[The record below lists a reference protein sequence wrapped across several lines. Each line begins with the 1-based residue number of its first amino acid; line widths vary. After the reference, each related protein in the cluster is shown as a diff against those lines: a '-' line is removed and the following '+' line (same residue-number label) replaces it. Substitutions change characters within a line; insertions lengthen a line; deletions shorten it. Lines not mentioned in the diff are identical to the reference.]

1 MREKYR
7 SRAPV
12 GRMAVKQRRHLPIA
26 LLALTGFVLLW
37 GTTPELLAQQPP
49 ACEGPLREESLT
61 QLLKSGVQEDQIK
74 QVIRDCGVDFS
85 LTDEVEQRLRA
96 LGASDGVLLAVLL
109 GKRATREEAPK
120 PAERAEPST
129 TAPARELPEVILE
142 RTLAGHTSGVNDIAF
157 SPDGQLLASAA
168 NTAKLWE
175 VATGVAL
182 GDAYSDKGFA
192 VAFSPDGR
200 WLVSTHSGMT
210 VLRDLTTGLGGQLN
224 FPGDI
229 LSEPS
234 GFSPYVVDVAF
245 SPDGRWVALG
255 IMDGKVHLHGVG
267 PAALEFV
274 TLGSAAAAGDAKALA
289 RLQEF
294 MQKSGAEWAAEIGGL
309 LLPITLGGH
318 GMGGPSWGIVLMV
331 PKTMFKIK
339 KTVSVAFSPD
349 GQLLASGGK
358 DKIIKL
364 WDVATRRELRT
375 LSGHRGWIRT
385 IAFSP
390 DGRWLASGSDDKT
403 VRLWDVATGREL
415 RVLTGH
421 THHVR
426 DVAFNPDGR
435 WLASG
440 SEDKTVKL
448 WDVATGR
455 EVRTLTGHTDM
466 VNAVAFSP
474 DGHLLASGSG
484 DDTIKLWR
492 LKEQ

>member
-61 QLLKSGVQEDQIK
+61 QLLKSGVQEDRIK

-129 TAPARELPEVILE
+129 TAPARELCEVILE
-142 RTLAGHTSGVNDIAF
+142 GTLAGHTSGVDDIAF

-168 NTAKLWE
+168 NTVKLWE
-175 VATGVAL
+175 VATGVDL
-182 GDAYSDKGFA
+182 GVACSGGDFA

-200 WLVSTHSGMT
+200 WLALGTGRGGVYLCETA
-210 VLRDLTTGLGGQLN
+210 TGLGAPWDPFRPIL
-224 FPGDI
+224 GDPQI
-229 LSEPS
+229 VSVIAS
-234 GFSPYVVDVAF
+234 VAF
-245 SPDGRWVALG
+245 SPDGRRLALG
-255 IMDGKVHLHGVG
+255 GDSGTVHLLGVG
-267 PAALEFV
+267 PVTLEFV
-274 TLGSAAAAGDAKALA
+274 TLGSAAAAGDAKAEA
-289 RLQEF
+289 RLQELI
-294 MQKSGAEWAAEIGGL
+294 QKSGAELFAEIGPLG
-309 LLPITLGGH
+309 PITLGGH
-318 GMGGPSWGIVLMV
+318 GFSMWRWDVMKSVA
-331 PKTMFKIK
+331 
-339 KTVSVAFSPD
+339 VAFSPD

-358 DKIIKL
+358 DKMIKL
-364 WDVATRRELRT
+364 WDVATGRELRT
-375 LSGHRGWIRT
+375 LSGHRGWVRT